1 MTIEGSL
8 SLASVAGLLQMLCGE
23 RRSARLV
30 VWGDPHT
37 GTLILEP
44 GRIRHAQYNE
54 LVGDDAVVEILRI
67 NDGVFRIDEA
77 PTESPRTV
85 RGTLTSLLWAAS
97 GGGQP
102 TAGADAPPAPE
113 RPQSRAPESRTQE
126 ITPTKEVT
134 DDELIGLLS
143 GLDSQIT
150 RLIEGRAR
158 KQPSQVAQGLEE
170 IANRVLAFLAEH
182 LPRLRSAWSPTQ
194 VVANQ
199 ATRFPML
206 RRLEVG
212 EAHLSCAGLREALR
226 AQGRDPVSAYEV
238 LRGLAAGIDSLLAL
252 WFETLAQSL
261 STEQR
266 RGEWREAFAAVRN
279 DLDRALAD
287 GGEGRDPQP

>member
-44 GRIRHAQYNE
+44 GRIRHAQVHE
-54 LVGDDAVVEILRI
+54 LVGDQAVVEILRI
-67 NDGVFRIDEA
+67 AEGVFRIDEA

-85 RGTLTSLLWAAS
+85 SGTLTSLLWAAS
-97 GGGQP
+97 GEGLP
-102 TAGADAPPAPE
+102 AAGAGASSPPEP
-113 RPQSRAPESRTQE
+113 RAYEPRTQE

-143 GLDSQIT
+143 GLDSQIS

-158 KQPSQVAQGLEE
+158 KQPGQVAQGLEE
-170 IANRVLAFLAEH
+170 VANRVLAFLAEH
-182 LPRLRSAWSPTQ
+182 LPRLRPAWSPTH
-194 VVANQ
+194 VVPSQ
-199 ATRFPML
+199 AARFPVL
-206 RRLEVG
+206 RRLELG
-212 EAHLSCAGLREALR
+212 EAQLSCAGLREALR

-238 LRGLAAGIDSLLAL
+238 LRGLAAGLDSLLAL

-287 GGEGRDPQP
+287 GGEGRDPQL

>member
-44 GRIRHAQYNE
+44 GRIRHAQFDQ
-54 LVGDDAVVEILRI
+54 LQGDDAVVEILRI

-77 PTESPRTV
+77 PAEVPRTV

-97 GGGQP
+97 SSGQP
-102 TAGADAPPAPE
+102 DAAATNPPPVE
-113 RPQSRAPESRTQE
+113 RPEPRTQE
-126 ITPTKEVT
+126 ITPTKEAT
-134 DDELIGLLS
+134 DDELITLLS

-150 RLIEGRAR
+150 RMIEGRAR
-158 KQPSQVAQGLEE
+158 KQASQVAQGLED
-170 IANRVLAFLAEH
+170 IANRVLSFLAEH
-182 LPRLRSAWSPTQ
+182 LPRLRSSWSPAQ
-194 VVANQ
+194 VLPNQ
-199 ATRFPML
+199 AKNFPML

-212 EAHLSCAGLREALR
+212 DTHLSCAGLREALR
-226 AQGRDPVSAYEV
+226 AQGRDPASAYEV

-266 RGEWREAFAAVRN
+266 RGEWREAFAALRN

-287 GGEGRDPQP
+287 GGESRDPLP